1 VLCFCLLLCTV
12 RDAHTLSFHCP
23 ALQTVP
29 LTVARFQPFKLR
41 VLERPMQADAVRA
54 DLEAEL
60 AAELALRPQARP
72 APPPATAEVR
82 GTQWLAA
89 SLNYVI

>member
-1 VLCFCLLLCTV
+1 
-12 RDAHTLSFHCP
+12 
-23 ALQTVP
+23 
-29 LTVARFQPFKLR
+29 
-41 VLERPMQADAVRA
+41 MQADAVRA